1 MLNQTIQIKFRQR
14 LNKIASDDYDNIECW
29 QIVEA
34 FNKAQVEWC
43 RRNLHGNNM
52 FQEGDENSTRRIDD
66 LQVLLTNLPL
76 TTTDNGNNVSTTNFP
91 DNTEY
96 LEFKRVSLNAT
107 SKCCPEPTSM
117 TCYLVEEANIDLIL
131 RDPLKNPNYEW
142 GETVCTMANNILRIY
157 KDDFNIVNPALTYYR
172 QPRLIQIQGCV
183 DPYTGAA
190 SATDV
195 ECEFKDDLVEV
206 FIDEAVAIIAGDIA
220 DANNYS
226 REMQAAERNN

>member
-14 LNKIASDDYDNIECW
+14 LNKIASEDYDNIECW

-66 LQVLLTNLPL
+66 LQVLLTNLPV
-76 TTTDNGNNVSTTNFP
+76 TSVDNGNHIASTNFP
-91 DNTEY
+91 DVTQY
-96 LEFKRVSLNAT
+96 LEFKRVSVDAT
-107 SKCCPEPTSM
+107 SECCPEPRSM
-117 TCYLVEEANIDLIL
+117 TCYLTEEANIDLVL

-142 GETVCTMANNILRIY
+142 GETVCTMANNVLRIY
-157 KDDFNIVNPALTYYR
+157 KDDFNIVNPTLTYYR
-172 QPRLIQIQGCV
+172 QPRLIQIEDCI
-183 DPYTGAA
+183 DPYTGQA
-190 SATDV
+190 SAADV
-195 ECEFKDDLVEV
+195 QCEFKDDLVEI